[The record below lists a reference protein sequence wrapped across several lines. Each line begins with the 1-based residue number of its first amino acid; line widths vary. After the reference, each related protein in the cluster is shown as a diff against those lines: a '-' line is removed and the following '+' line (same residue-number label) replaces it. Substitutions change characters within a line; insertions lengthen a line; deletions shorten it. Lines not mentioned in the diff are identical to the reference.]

1 MFALIDCNSFY
12 VSCERIFRPDLLNKP
27 VVVLSNNDGCVISRS
42 NEAKALDIP
51 MGAVVFQYNDLFKKQ
66 EVVVFSTN
74 FTLYGDISNRVM
86 NVLKRYTKNL
96 EVYSVDEAF
105 LDFSDVPLSELE
117 KFAVTIKE
125 AVWKEVGIP
134 VSVGVAPTK
143 ALSKVANHVA
153 KKFDGYKGIFIMDT
167 LQRQEK
173 VLKYLPIDKVW
184 GIGRNHANTLKKV
197 GVKTA
202 YEFTQLSDAWVLKNM
217 SVVGKRLKKELEG
230 IPCIETEAIVVK
242 KNIATTRTFGKNVT
256 EKSELAAAISNHASN
271 CSLKLRQQKSAAQF
285 VYVFV
290 RTNKHRKEQKQY
302 SNGIIITLNAAQNST
317 IAIVSAALKALDKI
331 FIEGLNYK
339 KAGVIV
345 SGIVPEN
352 QVQGTFF
359 EDIDRAKHQKLMNAL
374 DTINTKKGRNKV
386 HLAVQDFQSKK
397 FYTRELLSPKYTTNW
412 NDIIKVKAE

>member
-12 VSCERIFRPDLLNKP
+12 VSCERIFRPDLHYKP

-51 MGAVVFQYNDLFKKQ
+51 MGAVVFQYRDVFKKHQ
-66 EVVVFSTN
+66 VAVFSTN

-105 LDFSDVPLSELE
+105 LDLSDIDENHLE
-117 KFAVTIKE
+117 KYALDIKK

-134 VSVGVAPTK
+134 VSIGVAPTK

-153 KKFDGYKGIFIMDT
+153 KKFEGYEGVFVMNT
-167 LQRQEK
+167 LQRREK
-173 VLKYLPIDKVW
+173 VLKYLPISKVW

-202 YEFTQLSDAWVLKNM
+202 YDFTQLTDAWVLKKM

-230 IPCIETEAIVVK
+230 IPCIETETIVVK
-242 KNIATTRTFGKNVT
+242 KNIATTRTFGKSLT
-256 EKSELAAAISNHASN
+256 EKSEIATAISNHASN
-271 CSLKLRQQKSAAQF
+271 CALKLRQQKSAAQF

-302 SNGIIITLNAAQNST
+302 SNGITITLNAAQNST
-317 IAIVSAALKALDKI
+317 IAIVNSAMKALDKI
-331 FIEGLNYK
+331 FVKGLSYK

-374 DTINTKKGRNKV
+374 DIINAKKGRNKV
-386 HLAVQDFQSKK
+386 HLAVQNFQSKK